1 MTQQDLPMLIAYEGD
16 LEGQRWVLDQ
26 ERSTIGRASDCD
38 IVLPKRQVS
47 RYHAQIER
55 LGFENGSENGGYVL
69 HDLGSKNGTYVNGQE
84 VHDKPHPL
92 KDGDE
97 IQIALCIKMGFI
109 GADATLPLELNG
121 AQRGLHID
129 PASRQVFIAG
139 YELTPPLSQ
148 AQYRLL
154 KLLLDHAGEVVS
166 RDEIVNAVWAE
177 EAALGVSEQ
186 AIDALV
192 YRLRDRIAAV
202 DPDHDYIITVR
213 GYGFRLDNA

>member
-16 LEGQRWVLDQ
+16 LEGRRWVLDQ
-26 ERSTIGRASDCD
+26 ERSTMGRASDCD

-55 LGFENGSENGGYVL
+55 IEFEDGENRGYVL
-69 HDLGSKNGTYVNGQE
+69 HDLGSKNGTYVNGKQ
-84 VHDKPHPL
+84 VHGEPHPL

-129 PASRQVFIAG
+129 PASRQVFIAS

-166 RDEIVNAVWAE
+166 RDEIVDAVWAE

-202 DPDHDYIITVR
+202 DPDHDYIVTVR